1 MKFKKILTILM
12 TMIIVISNIIST
24 NVSMAAFTAKQLKIE
39 TNKEY
44 SEALAYGNA
53 RLRFIYC
60 FYINEQGNEQ
70 PVYCVDKSK
79 PGVESTDEKSYMVT
93 ASEKIDND
101 KIWRILHY
109 SYPYVSITDM
119 GCDNKYQCYVTTQ
132 AALYCVLYGW
142 DLNEYNALNS
152 EGETIVAAI
161 KNLMNYANNETI
173 KPNSSNIEIEEVD
186 DWKLEI
192 VNEQTYLSRTFTAT
206 SPFMKQNYTVGLRGY
221 VPIGSLITGTDNE
234 ERREF
239 EPNEQFK
246 ILIPR
251 AQVTGA
257 NTIHIEVNSELS
269 TFPIYRG
276 VPKGE
281 HQPYAI
287 TGIETEDGQG
297 KKDVAYGNIGGTLII
312 NKLDSYTN
320 EPLQGAVFN
329 VYDSRGGII
338 TDSQTT
344 DENGQIKIFNLFAG
358 KYYIEEVKAPEGYQ
372 KINGKLEIP
381 VFNNSRSNMKVM
393 NTKTEVKEE
402 ETHNVVVEIV
412 ENSTETTN
420 KTEND
425 YYKTEI
431 NNNTENNIE
440 INNTNI
446 EKENNNHIINDVQ
459 NNNTVTTTTNTTIES
474 NSEQNN
480 QNENVQIQNN
490 IKTSKKLPKTGM

>member
-1 MKFKKILTILM
+1 MKFKKMITILM
-12 TMIIVISNIIST
+12 TMIIVISNIMVT
-24 NVSMAAFTAKQLKIE
+24 NVSMAAFTAKELKVE

-53 RLRFIYC
+53 KLRFIYS

-79 PGVESTDEKSYMVT
+79 PGVESTNEKSYMVT

-119 GCDNKYQCYVTTQ
+119 GCDNKYQCYVVTQ

-142 DLNEYNALNS
+142 DLNEYQALNS
-152 EGETIVAAI
+152 EGEIIVAAI

-173 KPNSSNIEIEEVD
+173 KPNSPNIEIEEID

-192 VNEQTYLSRTFTAT
+192 VNEQTYLSKTFTAT
-206 SPFMKQNYTVGLRGY
+206 SPYMKQNYMVGLRGY
-221 VPIGSLITGTDNE
+221 VPIGSLITGVDNE
-234 ERREF
+234 EKREF
-239 EPNEQFK
+239 KPNEQFK

-251 AQVTGA
+251 DKVTGSD
-257 NTIHIEVNSELS
+257 TIHIEVNSELS
-269 TFPIYRG
+269 TFPIYKG

-281 HQPYAI
+281 YQPYAI

-297 KKDVAYGNIGGTLII
+297 KKEVAYGNIGGTLII
-312 NKLDSYTN
+312 NKIDGNTN
-320 EPLQGAVFN
+320 EKLQGAVFS
-329 VYDSRGGII
+329 VYDAKGRII
-338 TDSQTT
+338 SDSQTT

-358 KYYIEEVKAPEGYQ
+358 KYYVEEIKAPEGYQ
-372 KINGKLEIP
+372 KIDGRHEIP
-381 VFNNSRSNMKVM
+381 VFNNSRSNLKVM
-393 NTKTEVKEE
+393 NSKAEIKEE

-412 ENSTETTN
+412 ENNTETTN

-425 YYKTEI
+425 YYKYE
-431 NNNTENNIE
+431 NNNNAENNIE
-440 INNTNI
+440 TNNTNI
-446 EKENNNHIINDVQ
+446 EKENNNHIINEVQ
-459 NNNTVTTTTNTTIES
+459 NNNTTTSTTNTTIEE
-474 NSEQNN
+474 NSKQNN
-480 QNENVQIQNN
+480 EIQNN
-490 IKTSKKLPKTGM
+490 INTSKKLPKTGM